1 MKCKLGDKQANLRQI
16 QSLAQRLRHRE
27 VDIVCFPELVTTGYT
42 LHEKWVDLAEPVPG
56 PTTETLGRI
65 AREFGFYLI
74 AGMPE
79 RDPQSDRIFNSA
91 VLMTP
96 EGDLAGVY
104 RKVHLWNEEREYFA
118 PGDRFQVF
126 ETKIGRIGVGICYDL
141 EFPESARIMAMG
153 GAQIVF
159 FPAADMKPF
168 ERHIDVYV
176 QSRAAENGVFVVFSN
191 RIGHEEGSVFFGRS
205 QVVSPACRVLAR
217 TNQSQPFAVARIERS
232 EILKE
237 RGRLP
242 YLQQRVPAAY
252 SALGFLHDDPPTQ

>member
-1 MKCKLGDKQANLRQI
+1 MKCKLGDTPANLRQME
-16 QSLAQRLRHRE
+16 SLAQRLRRKE

-42 LHEKWVDLAEPVPG
+42 LHEKWVDLAEPAPG
-56 PTTETLGRI
+56 PSTETLGRI

-74 AGMPE
+74 TGMPE
-79 RDPQSDRIFNSA
+79 RDTQSNRIFNSA

-96 EGDLAGVY
+96 QGDLAGVY
-104 RKVHLWNEEREYFA
+104 RKVHLWNEERKYFT
-118 PGDRFQVF
+118 PGDRFPVF

-141 EFPESARIMAMG
+141 EFPESTRIMALN

-159 FPAADMKPF
+159 FPAADMRPF

-176 QSRAAENGVFVVFSN
+176 RSRAAENGVFVAFSN
-191 RIGHEEGSVFFGRS
+191 RIGREEGSVFFGRS
-205 QVVSPACRVLAR
+205 QVVSPACHVLAR
-217 TNQSQPFAVARIERS
+217 ANQSQPFAVARIEPS

-237 RGRLP
+237 RQKLP

-252 SALGFLHDDPPTQ
+252 SALSSYHDDPPSR